1 MSNFIE
7 QYNLAPFELNVLSLR
22 QTLCEKVVSLIRFS
36 MSDTPLAS
44 LTAKVRHFYD
54 LDALLSIEQLQNY
67 ISSDAFVSDLTTLI
81 RHDQQAFDEPQGW
94 RLLNNLNQSP
104 LIKDFE
110 NIWSSLTPKYIENL
124 SKIAYRTIPSPD
136 NIKSSFTKI
145 LHSIENIDLGR
156 QEN

>member
-1 MSNFIE
+1 M
-7 QYNLAPFELNVLSLR
+7 
-22 QTLCEKVVSLIRFS
+22 
-36 MSDTPLAS
+36 AS
-44 LTAKVRHFYD
+44 LTSKVRHFYD